1 MFTYELFEWASWP
14 SEGTNIQS
22 FPQYKTG
29 WVYSPASFF
38 KRRKEQLR
46 RRYRR
51 SEVMRLDMFIE
62 LFAKLF
68 NSFATRDAGKWFPA
82 TRPIRAPRKATQP
95 GGVFDKCFC
104 KLWTVSSLFNLEPH
118 GNGLIVDEKDWLK

>member
-1 MFTYELFEWASWP
+1 MSVLAFRREPTFNFFHHTKLAKFSPRPFSLNGASI
-14 SEGTNIQS
+14 TRAADI
-22 FPQYKTG
+22 
-29 WVYSPASFF
+29 A
-38 KRRKEQLR
+38 
-46 RRYRR
+46 
-51 SEVMRLDMFIE
+51 EVMRLDMFIE

-104 KLWTVSSLFNLEPH
+104 KL
-118 GNGLIVDEKDWLK
+118 